1 MRANAVRGPHLVKVP
16 QRGRTF
22 ERSGRIAI
30 EIRGGGIAK
39 PLRGSF

>member
-22 ERSGRIAI
+22 ERKWKNCDRDSW
-30 EIRGGGIAK
+30 GGGGGG
-39 PLRGSF
+39 GSRSR